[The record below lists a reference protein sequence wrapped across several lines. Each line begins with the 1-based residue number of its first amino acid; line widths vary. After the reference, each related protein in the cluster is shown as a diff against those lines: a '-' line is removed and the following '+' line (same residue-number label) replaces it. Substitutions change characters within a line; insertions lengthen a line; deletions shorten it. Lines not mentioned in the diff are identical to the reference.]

1 MSGPMTNSHNAKKNR
16 DFGFLFGFIFL
27 LFSGYLYLKNASLFL
42 ITLILILGVGLF
54 IIGIL
59 KPHFLAPA
67 SKAWYLLGELLG
79 RVVSPIVLGIIF
91 FLLITPVAIIGRLL
105 GRDELALRRK
115 STNSYWID
123 RQPESITSD
132 SFKNQF

>member
-1 MSGPMTNSHNAKKNR
+1 MINSDNAKKNR
-16 DFGFLFGFIFL
+16 NFSYLFSFIFL
-27 LFSGYLYLKNASLFL
+27 LFSGYLYLKNEPFFL
-42 ITLILILGVGLF
+42 IVFTLILAVGLLF
-54 IIGIL
+54 VGFL
-59 KPHFLAPA
+59 KPHFLSPL

-91 FLLITPVAIIGRLL
+91 FLLITPVAIIGKLL
-105 GRDELALRRK
+105 GRDELALKRK

-132 SFKNQF
+132 SFRNQF

>member
-1 MSGPMTNSHNAKKNR
+1 MTNSNNAKKNR

-27 LFSGYLYLKNASLFL
+27 LFSGYLYLKNTSLPL
-42 ITLILILGVGLF
+42 IALTLILGAGLFVVGL
-54 IIGIL
+54 L
-59 KPHFLAPA
+59 KPHFLSPL
-67 SKAWYLLGELLG
+67 SNAWYLLGELLG
-79 RVVSPIVLGIIF
+79 RVVSPVILGIIF

-105 GRDELALRRK
+105 GRDELALKIK